1 MPIISGHIQANA
13 GTIITIPANTSWIG
27 SLAIA
32 ARTTPSA
39 AVPYIEV
46 FDAGA
51 NVQPP
56 TGTKLL
62 ACALSNQITA
72 NNANISQVYV
82 ETGATSAVLRLQFD
96 SATQAVGMASGYGAG

>member
-1 MPIISGHIQANA
+1 MQIISGHAQVNA
-13 GTIITIPANTSWIG
+13 ATIITIPANTSWIG

-32 ARTTPSA
+32 ARTVPSA
-39 AVPYIEV
+39 AIPYIEV

-56 TGTKLL
+56 SGTKLL

-72 NNANISQVYV
+72 NNTNTDQVYV
-82 ETGATSAVLRLQFD
+82 ETGATSAVLRIQFD
-96 SATQAVGMASGYGAG
+96 TATAAVGMASGYGSG